1 MIKLHLGCGKR
12 NFGPEWTHID
22 VGDYPHLHSHDIVN
36 LPFGDNTCE
45 IVYASH
51 VLPYFDRKEVKDVL
65 LEWYRVLKPGGIV
78 RLSVSDFGVMAKLY
92 LDKEY
97 TLDSFLGPMYGKMF
111 PDGLEKPIYEK
122 TVYDFVSLE
131 QLLDN
136 CWFKNI
142 RRWDWRTTEHAK
154 FDDHSQA
161 YLPRM
166 DKERGTLISLN
177 IEATK

>member
-1 MIKLHLGCGKR
+1 MIKISAGSGKR

-22 VGDYPHLHSHDIVN
+22 AGDYPHLHSHDIVN
-36 LPFGDNTCE
+36 LPFDDNSCE

-51 VLPYFDRKEVKDVL
+51 VLPYFDRSEAEDVL
-65 LEWYRVLKPGGIV
+65 GEWNRVLKPGGIV
-78 RLSVSDFGVMAKLY
+78 RISVSDFEVISKLY
-92 LDKEY
+92 FSKQY
-97 TLDSFLGPMYGKMF
+97 SLDSFLGPMYGKIL

-122 TVYDFVSLE
+122 TIYDFASLKE
-131 QLLDN
+131 LLEN
-136 CWFKNI
+136 QWFTNV

-161 YLPRM
+161 YLPHM

-177 IEATK
+177 VEATK